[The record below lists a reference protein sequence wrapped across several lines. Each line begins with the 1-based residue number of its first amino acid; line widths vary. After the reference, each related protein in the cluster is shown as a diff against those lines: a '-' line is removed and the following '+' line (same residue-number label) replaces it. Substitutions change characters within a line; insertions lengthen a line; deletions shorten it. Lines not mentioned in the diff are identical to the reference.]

1 MYHQQRVDL
10 NKVPENKRKIGIRKS
25 MYAPGYVSVSVDKDK
40 GIFRKL
46 SPANVCEWK
55 ATFAKAFPSARDI
68 IQNYKCVDQ
77 GGEGACSLVGFI
89 NCAQLSGKNISVARK
104 TWKRLWGGRESM
116 QDIGEMLDVF
126 SARLK
131 FQPFQYIPINGTEE
145 IYYNKTHW
153 NPSGCQSHFKI
164 SKTEYATSPFV
175 WENGYLIERL
185 LDQQKPVLINALEH
199 TRTCIAYNET
209 HLLFADNWSPRTKFY
224 SKDKADIKGKIT
236 TGTRNGEKVECAP
249 IESFAASF
257 SCVNKWFIYSYM
269 RDILYFDLAKTSAKA
284 SSKASKTTGESKT
297 SGRRTSEQITGI
309 APIDAVLGFVGS
321 LLEAPEE
328 IREVD
333 RLPKSKEDFERNGL
347 TKIGQKYKSRRGRK
361 VYTVTKKDLRVIPV
375 FKQFTD
381 MNI

>member
-1 MYHQQRVDL
+1 MYHQQRLDL
-10 NKVPENKRKIGIRKS
+10 NNVRKNKRKIGIRNS
-25 MYAPGYVSVSVDKDK
+25 MYAPDYVSVSVAKEK
-40 GIFRKL
+40 GIFGTLRPDK
-46 SPANVCEWK
+46 VREWK
-55 ATFAKAFPSARDI
+55 ATFAEAFPSARKI
-68 IQNYKCVDQ
+68 IGNYKCVDQ
-77 GGEGACSLVGFI
+77 GEEGACSLVGFI

-104 TWKRLWGGRESM
+104 SWKRLWGGRESM

-126 SARLK
+126 SASLK
-131 FQPFQYIPINGTEE
+131 FKPFQYIPINGTEE

-153 NPSGCQSHFKI
+153 NPEGCQSHFGI
-164 SKTEYATSPFV
+164 SSTAYEKSPFV

-209 HLLFADNWSPRTKFY
+209 HLLFADNWSPHTRFY
-224 SKDKADIKGKIT
+224 SKDKADNKGKIT
-236 TGTRNGEKVECAP
+236 TGTRNGREVECAP

-269 RDILYFDLAKTSAKA
+269 RDILYFAESKKSASRRA

-297 SGRRTSEQITGI
+297 SGRTTTGI

-328 IREVD
+328 IKEVD
-333 RLPKSKEDFERNGL
+333 KLPKSKRDFERNGL
-347 TKIGQKYKSRRGRK
+347 TKIGQKYKSRRGTK

-381 MNI
+381 MHI